1 MRVHA
6 TDWVNSCGPVV
17 EDVQP
22 EDKRLLLTTFLID
35 LDGQEDLYLAE
46 IAKAEAGETITDLYN
61 HFIHVYM
68 YPDRYPNQVVL
79 EEMSNTIEEGEDP
92 GTPRRS
98 VDLTLAQTKQLIMD
112 WLAAK
117 KQWREQNPEPQA
129 SPSASSPQSPAS

>member
-79 EEMSNTIEEGEDP
+79 EEMSTATAADEAP
-92 GTPRRS
+92 GIPRRS
-98 VDLTLAQTKQLIMD
+98 IDLTLAQTKQLIMD

-117 KQWREQNPEPQA
+117 QQWRAEHPRQKDR
-129 SPSASSPQSPAS
+129 PSASSRPTSAS